1 MKQNNIIA
9 GPCSAETREQ
19 TLDTAR
25 ELCKLGYMNFRAG
38 VWKPRTKPGGFEGNG
53 EEALKWLK
61 EAKEIYGIEPYV
73 EVAKPE
79 HVLLCK
85 KYGIKNIWIG
95 ARTTADPFAVQEL
108 ADTIK
113 GNDFNVL
120 VKNPVSPD
128 VELWIG
134 AIQRIQNAGISN
146 IKAIHRGF
154 TVYKEKYY
162 RNAPLW
168 GIPLELKRRMP
179 DIELICDP
187 SHISGNS
194 EIIKEVMQKALDFG
208 FDGFIVESHIN
219 PCEAWT
225 DAKQQVTP
233 DNLDSIVKSLEVK
246 QSNSLDKESRML
258 LNSYR
263 STINILDEK
272 IIFYLGERMKLCESI
287 GRLKNNNNVSVVQ
300 MDRWGSLLENNI
312 QLGEKEGLSKDF
324 ITKIWNTIHEE
335 SLNIQENI

>member
-1 MKQNNIIA
+1 MNTNNIIA

-19 TLDTAR
+19 TLNTAR
-25 ELCKLGYMNFRAG
+25 ELCNLGYTNFRAG

-85 KYGIKNIWIG
+85 KYGIKNVWIG
-95 ARTTADPFAVQEL
+95 ARTTSDPFAVQEL

-113 GNDFNVL
+113 GSDFNVL

-128 VELWIG
+128 
-134 AIQRIQNAGISN
+134 
-146 IKAIHRGF
+146 
-154 TVYKEKYY
+154 
-162 RNAPLW
+162 
-168 GIPLELKRRMP
+168 
-179 DIELICDP
+179 IELICDP
-187 SHISGNS
+187 SHITGNS
-194 EIIKEVMQKALDFG
+194 DIIKDVMQKALDFG

-219 PCEAWT
+219 PCAAWT
-225 DAKQQVTP
+225 DAKQQITP

-246 QSNSLDKESRML
+246 QSNGLDKESRTL

-287 GRLKNNNNVSVVQ
+287 GRLKNNNNISVVQ
-300 MDRWGSLLENNI
+300 MDRWDALLKNNI